1 MESERARALGL
12 PAKKCAGNAVDF
24 EYPAL
29 LVAKELAFSVT
40 RKDLKIDTFSAGGP
54 GGQHQNTSN
63 TAVRI
68 THPASGASGVAR
80 DSRSQHQ
87 NMKNALRRMTES
99 GKFRVWVNRQLL
111 GNPEPPEVAVQRQMD
126 PGNLLI
132 MGRESGKWK
141 IID

>member
-1 MESERARALGL
+1 MG
-12 PAKKCAGNAVDF
+12 
-24 EYPAL
+24 
-29 LVAKELAFSVT
+29 KELAFSVT

-68 THPASGASGVAR
+68 THPASGAQGEAR

-87 NMKNALRRMTES
+87 NMRNALRRMVQS
-99 GKFRVWVNRQLL
+99 KRFRIWVNRQLL
-111 GNPEPPEVAVQRQMD
+111 GESAEKKVERDMHPS
-126 PGNLLI
+126 NLLI
-132 MGRESGKWK
+132 MGRQEGHWK

>member
-1 MESERARALGL
+1 M
-12 PAKKCAGNAVDF
+12 DF

-29 LVAKELAFSVT
+29 LVKKRELAFSVT
-40 RKDLKIDTFSAGGP
+40 RKDLRIETFAAGGP

-87 NMKNALRRMTES
+87 NMRNALHRMVES
-99 GKFRVWVNRQLL
+99 GKFRAWKNRMLL
-111 GNPEPPEVAVQRQMD
+111 GNPDSPEVCVEKDMA

-132 MGRESGKWK
+132 MGREEGHWK
-141 IID
+141 VID